1 MFKLLAVHTHLLCI
15 LERGVLR
22 WESALHLS
30 HLSSAHRGKA
40 SEDTQERPIVL
51 VPVHMAAQLLS
62 ASNT

>member
-1 MFKLLAVHTHLLCI
+1 MFKLLAVHTHLLGI
-15 LERGVLR
+15 LERGVKR

-30 HLSSAHRGKA
+30 RLSSAHRGKA

-51 VPVHMAAQLLS
+51 VLVHAAAQLLS